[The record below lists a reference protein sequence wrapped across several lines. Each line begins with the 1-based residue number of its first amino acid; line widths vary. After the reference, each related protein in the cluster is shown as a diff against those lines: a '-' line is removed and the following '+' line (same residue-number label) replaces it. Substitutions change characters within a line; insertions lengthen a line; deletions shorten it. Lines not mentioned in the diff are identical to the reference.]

1 MHLEHQWLGSEIDY
15 HDGLYTQR
23 RLVDGILEGDQQN
36 HFLSLEHASVYTI
49 GRTSDKSSLG
59 DHPEQLPYP
68 VIETNRGG
76 LSTYHG
82 PGQLTG
88 YPIVDLKLLGK
99 DLRAYIRAIEEAII
113 QTCLE
118 YDIVASRSDECIG
131 VWVNGKKLAS
141 IGIGVNQWISMHGF
155 WVNITQES
163 LKGFPSINLCGI
175 DGIQVTCIED
185 ETTMPVT
192 IRGFAD
198 SCLKHLEAS
207 LEQIAV

>member
-1 MHLEHQWLGSEIDY
+1 VRGTEIDY
-15 HDGLYTQR
+15 QQGLDTQR
-23 RLVDGILEGDQQN
+23 RLVESILEGDPQN

-49 GRTSDKSSLG
+49 GRTRDKSSLG
-59 DHPEQLPYP
+59 EHPEQLPYP
-68 VIETNRGG
+68 VVETNRGG
-76 LSTYHG
+76 LATYHG

-88 YPIVDLKLLGK
+88 YPIVDLRLLGK
-99 DLRAYIRAIEEAII
+99 HLHAYIAAIEEAII

-118 YDIVASRSDECIG
+118 YDIVASRDKRGIG
-131 VWVNGKKLAS
+131 VFVNGKKLAS

-175 DGIQVTCIED
+175 DGIQVTCLED

-207 LEQIAV
+207 LELLAV